1 MRPALRKDIWRSTQ
15 TEGFSDGITN
25 SKKELLFVTSH
36 QYTDSIMDA
45 VNEQKNIGCY
55 SYKHIPDDIMEAGK
69 RTVEAFDTRSRFFHF
84 EFFRLNED
92 QAVGKKG
99 DIIGLE
105 VNMRPPGGFLPDMIN
120 YANDSNVYQ
129 LWADMIVHDTIHYQ
143 QERKYSSGFIG
154 RRDRLQYAHT
164 TQDIQDTY
172 RDSILMIRRLP
183 AALATAM
190 GDEVIVAR
198 FQTEEEILDF
208 FRYVQE

>member
-1 MRPALRKDIWRSTQ
+1 
-15 TEGFSDGITN
+15 
-25 SKKELLFVTSH
+25 
-36 QYTDSIMDA
+36 
-45 VNEQKNIGCY
+45 
-55 SYKHIPDDIMEAGK
+55 
-69 RTVEAFDTRSRFFHF
+69 
-84 EFFRLNED
+84 
-92 QAVGKKG
+92 
-99 DIIGLE
+99 
-105 VNMRPPGGFLPDMIN
+105 MRPPGGFLPYMTN

-143 QERKYSSGFIG
+143 QVRKYSSGFIG
-154 RRDRLQYAHT
+154 RRDRLHYAHT

-198 FQTEEEILDF
+198 FKTEEEILDF